1 MAGAFLERLLV
12 TLACGSLCDIR
23 PALGIVR
30 CGSKAEL
37 RRSICDVRYSHER
50 AYAERS
56 SCISPPLI
64 SDDHRQNNEGPTLA
78 GLSLKGPEYRHPGL
92 LGIRIPI

>member
-30 CGSKAEL
+30 CGSEADQSNVHGNVRL
-37 RRSICDVRYSHER
+37 VPSADV
-50 AYAERS
+50 AT
-56 SCISPPLI
+56 
-64 SDDHRQNNEGPTLA
+64 HRGV
-78 GLSLKGPEYRHPGL
+78 RH
-92 LGIRIPI
+92 